1 MAFAAKLES
10 KTVFLAEQSK
20 EELIEEVLRLWRE
33 KEALEKENETLRK
46 KLETLQKQIKPA
58 FVKTPVLKKRKR
70 WKPLGRPAGHP
81 GTTRHKPEVIHH
93 TVHQTLD
100 RCPDCGQAALTAL
113 PSELEE
119 HIQEDIVPARV
130 EATRFLRFGYWCS
143 NCKEKKQ
150 APYAPEE
157 VPYGYL
163 GPNVLIHTIL
173 LKYHYG
179 LPYSKIQLLFREL
192 CGLKVTDSALAQ
204 ALQRLSKWLKVEEEE
219 IVKAIRASPWI
230 HIDETGWKIA
240 GRNHWLWDF
249 VNQRLALYRIR
260 KSRGRKVPEEVLT
273 GAYGGITIS
282 DFLSAYD
289 KSGRARQRC
298 LVHLVR
304 EMDACREKDA
314 SEEYSLAYR
323 KLKRILQDAKR
334 LNGERGKLAPWTFSR
349 RVRLLK
355 DRLFNFITLPFTNRN
370 WARLSN
376 RLLKCYGEIFT
387 FLEIPGLPQDNNHAE
402 RMIRPNV
409 IFRKISFQN
418 MSPKGAEAHETLMS
432 LLQTL
437 RLQQRNAI
445 DFLRK
450 AYLRHRQGNPSPLLF
465 IPTR

>member
-1 MAFAAKLES
+1 MTSFNLPPFEGIL
-10 KTVFLAEQSK
+10 LAEKPK
-20 EELIEEVLRLWRE
+20 EELIEEILRLRKRNE
-33 KEALEKENETLRK
+33 ELEKE
-46 KLETLQKQIKPA
+46 LEE
-58 FVKTPVLKKRKR
+58 LKKQGSRPPLKFSVPTRRRR
-70 WKPLGRPAGHP
+70 WKKLGRPAGHP
-81 GTTRHKPEVIHH
+81 GITRHKPEVIHQ
-93 TVHQTLD
+93 TVHQTLEC
-100 RCPDCGQAALTAL
+100 CPDCGQASLREL

-119 HIQEDIVPARV
+119 HVQEDIVPARV
-130 EATRFLRFGYWCS
+130 EATRFLRYGYWCT
-143 NCKEKKQ
+143 NCKKKKQ

-163 GPNVLIHTIL
+163 GPNALIHTLL

-192 CGLKVTDSALAQ
+192 CGLTVTDSALAQ
-204 ALQRLSKWLKVEEEE
+204 ALQRLAKWLKVEEGE
-219 IVKAIRASPWI
+219 IMKAIRASPWI

-249 VNQRLALYRIR
+249 VNESLALYRIR
-260 KSRGRKVPEEVLT
+260 QSRGRKIPEEVLT
-273 GAYGGITIS
+273 GEYRGITIS

-289 KSGRARQRC
+289 KSGRERQRC

-304 EMDACREKDA
+304 ELDECRERDT
-314 SEEYSLAYR
+314 SEEYLLAYR
-323 KLKRILQDAKR
+323 KLKRILQDARR
-334 LNGERGKLAPWTFSR
+334 LNEARGRLAPWTFAR

-355 DRLFNFITLPFTNRN
+355 DRLFHFITLPFTNRN

-387 FLEIPGLPQDNNHAE
+387 FLAVPGLPQDNNHAE

-418 MSPKGAEAHETLMS
+418 MSPKGAEAHEVLMS

-437 RLQQRNAI
+437 RLQEKNAI
-445 DFLRK
+445 DFFK
-450 AYLRHRQGNPSPLLF
+450 TAYLRHRQGNDFPLLF
-465 IPTR
+465 LPTR